1 MGGGEEA
8 GGGNRIT
15 RGNGLERPAG
25 EDDGGEGE
33 ATVSLTCGTGMEV
46 GPDVSGLEEGHGRG
60 LTLGPVAYGGPM
72 GLHVTATGLDS
83 RGTVSLAHPC
93 YPTPPISFV

>member
-1 MGGGEEA
+1 
-8 GGGNRIT
+8 
-15 RGNGLERPAG
+15 
-25 EDDGGEGE
+25 
-33 ATVSLTCGTGMEV
+33 MEV
-46 GPDVSGLEEGHGRG
+46 GPDVSGLEEGNGRG